1 MIELAPHHK
10 RGLTLRGPLLN
21 AAGVLGFAGEYRGLL
36 DFSQLGAFVTNPIT
50 LHARTPAAPPNAV
63 ALPDGVLIHTGL
75 PNPGLRAALR
85 RFPRE
90 WERDLIRLGVSV
102 ILHLAATTPAEVRR
116 SVDWIEREERVSGVE
131 LGFRDDVTADELEML
146 VRPARGGAP
155 LIARLPAGR
164 GLELAGAATRA
175 GADALTVSAPPR
187 RTVGAVTGRYYGRD
201 CLPAALD
208 EVRAVCALLPETPV
222 IGAGG
227 LFTPDDVRA
236 MREAGAVAVQLDAA
250 LWRDPGGVAALNR
263 DN

>member
-1 MIELAPHHK
+1 MIELSPQHK
-10 RGLTLRGPLLN
+10 RGLTLRGPLHN

-36 DFSQLGAFVTNPIT
+36 DFSRLGAFITNPIT

-75 PNPGLRAALR
+75 PNPGLRVALR

-90 WERDLIRLGVSV
+90 WERDLLRLGVPV
-102 ILHLAATTPAEVRR
+102 IVHLAATTPGEVRR

-131 LGFRDDVTADELEML
+131 LGFRDDVTAGELELL
-146 VRPARGGAP
+146 VRAARGVP

-164 GLELAGAATRA
+164 GLELAEAAVRA

-187 RTVGAVTGRYYGRD
+187 RTVGGVTGRYYGRD
-201 CLPAALD
+201 CLLAALE

-227 LFTPDDVRA
+227 VFTPDDARA
-236 MREAGAVAVQLDAA
+236 MREAGAVAVQLDAV
-250 LWRDPGGVAALNR
+250 LWRDPGVLAALNAER
-263 DN
+263 